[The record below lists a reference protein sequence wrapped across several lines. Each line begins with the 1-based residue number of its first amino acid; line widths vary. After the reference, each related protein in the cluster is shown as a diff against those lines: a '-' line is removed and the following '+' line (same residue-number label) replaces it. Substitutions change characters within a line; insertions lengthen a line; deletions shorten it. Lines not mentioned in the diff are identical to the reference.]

1 MKSERFCGGKDM
13 DLYELYD
20 LIDLQTEMIQK
31 LKLVG
36 EKIDLKQIDFYL
48 KQLMDRETAVE
59 SYRHLKT
66 LLEED
71 KDNMKMLYCQLECAR
86 RVFDQYQK
94 KHIKDTIY
102 RDTMKCFSRFIE
114 ECKKKNGRMFF
125 DRDWWT
131 YRQISMS
138 LFRIGE
144 LEYEFQKYEGENV
157 IAIHIPSDANLSKE
171 AVDASMKQ
179 AEIFF
184 QTYYHDYKYEKYS
197 CDSWLLSP
205 RLKPLLSRKSNIL
218 SFQNRFHIVRENNE
232 DKGYIEWLFQVPI
245 DTNYKDLP
253 AKTDLQKKV
262 KEILL
267 NGGNIGSAYGIITM
281 SS

>member
-71 KDNMKMLYCQLECAR
+71 KDNIKMLYCQLECAR

-144 LEYEFQKYEGENV
+144 LEYEFQKYEDENV

>member
-86 RVFDQYQK
+86 QVFDQYQK

-144 LEYEFQKYEGENV
+144 LEYEFQKYEDENV
-157 IAIHIPSDANLSKE
+157 IAIHIPSDANLSKG
-171 AVDASMKQ
+171 AVNASMKQ

-205 RLKPLLSRKSNIL
+205 RLKPLLSKKSNIL

-245 DTNYKDLP
+245 DTNYKNLP